1 MTLGNSLARE
11 IKQHIVNKIDALTD
25 VEKVYSFIKIPF
37 EGWPTVFVTYGNV
50 EGEFSS
56 NVENSRTYGYRIVV
70 LYQIGQSVQNVEDN
84 RMQNAEEAIGQV
96 VESILNAVETDYEL
110 GQFNAEVLFVRA
122 LDATYGEMEYDG
134 GYAKSAEFTVNV
146 YTEHNISS

>member
-1 MTLGNSLARE
+1 MSLGNSLSRQIKEE
-11 IKQHIVNKIDALTD
+11 IKNRIDALTD
-25 VEKVYSFIKIPF
+25 VEKVYTFVKIPF
-37 EGWPTVFVTYGNV
+37 EGWPTVFITDGNV

-70 LYQIGQSVQNVEDN
+70 LFQIGQSIQNVDDD
-84 RMQNAEEAIGQV
+84 RMQFAEEAIGQV

-122 LDATYGEMEYDG
+122 LDVVYGETEYDG